1 MKFFEDYNKAEDYL
15 KMKKQVNRDKNTLY
29 ILTDGPENNF
39 AVMTLKQFF
48 DAGLKD
54 SGLSY
59 RF

>member
-1 MKFFEDYNKAEDYL
+1 
-15 KMKKQVNRDKNTLY
+15 MKKQVNRDKNTLY